1 MRCLI
6 YPLVRNVKR
15 DRGNLLLLKYLS
27 ILTTVYCLNVSYIL
41 FLILTTLK
49 ERIIE
54 GVSALIIRIELT
66 P

>member
-1 MRCLI
+1 M
-6 YPLVRNVKR
+6 KR
-15 DRGNLLLLKYLS
+15 DRGNLLLLKYVS
-27 ILTTVYCLNVSYIL
+27 IVITVYCLNVSHIL
-41 FLILTTLK
+41 LLILTTLK